1 MLVES
6 PLTDGFARTFGY
18 LRLSL
23 TEKCNFSCSYCLP
36 DGSECYSMEGD
47 LSLIEI
53 RRLVTAFALLGTQK
67 IRLTGGEPSLR
78 RDLCEIIQACKNIP
92 GINSVALTTN
102 GFRLEK
108 DVVNWRAAGLDSLNV
123 SIDSLRPEMFQLI
136 TGSGKLRSILTG
148 LDHAQALGFNQLKIN
163 TVLLREQN
171 ASELDDFLAFIKTRK
186 IALRF
191 IELMRTGD
199 NEDFF
204 ARQHLSGENIQ
215 QRLLSDGWTQK
226 IRSATAG
233 PAKEFIHPNYMGAIG
248 LIMPYSKNFC
258 ADCNRLRVS
267 SKAELYLCLFAE
279 QHQSLRHL
287 LQSDDPEPVIN
298 FLRAALLHK
307 TAGHELYQQNT
318 GSTRH
323 LAMIGG

>member
-1 MLVES
+1 MLVEN
-6 PLTDGFARTFGY
+6 PLTDTFAREFTY

-36 DGSECYSMEGD
+36 DGSECHSMNDD
-47 LSLIEI
+47 LTLIEI

-78 RDLCEIIQACKNIP
+78 RDLCEIIKTCKGVT

-108 DVVNWRAAGLDSLNV
+108 DVATWRTAGLDSLNV

-136 TGSGKLRSILTG
+136 TGSGKLRSILAG
-148 LDHAQALGFNQLKIN
+148 LDQAQELGFNQLKIN

-171 ASELDDFLAFIKTRK
+171 ARELDDFLAFIKIRK
-186 IALRF
+186 ITLRF

-199 NEDFF
+199 NADFF
-204 ARQHLSGENIQ
+204 SRQHLSGASIE
-215 QRLLSDGWTQK
+215 QRLLSEGWAQK
-226 IRSATAG
+226 IRSINAG
-233 PAKEFIHPNYMGAIG
+233 PAKEFIHPDYIGSIG

-258 ADCNRLRVS
+258 SDCNRLRVS

-287 LQSDDPEPVIN
+287 LQCDDPEPVIR

-307 TAGHELYQQNT
+307 TAGHELAQLHI

>member
-1 MLVES
+1 MLAEH
-6 PLTDGFARTFGY
+6 PLTDRFARAFTY

-36 DGSECYSMEGD
+36 NGSECHSMSED
-47 LSLIEI
+47 LTLAEI
-53 RRLVTAFALLGTQK
+53 RRLVTAFALLGTRK

-78 RDLCEIIQACKNIP
+78 RDLCDIIRCCKDIP
-92 GINSVALTTN
+92 GIESVALTTN

-108 DVVNWRAAGLDSLNV
+108 DASDWRTAGLDALNV

-136 TGSGKLRSILTG
+136 TGSGKLQSILTG
-148 LDHAQALGFNQLKIN
+148 VEQAQGLGFKQLKIN
-163 TVLLREQN
+163 TVLLREHN
-171 ASELDDFLAFIKTRK
+171 ASELQDFLDFVKNHRLT
-186 IALRF
+186 LRF

-199 NEDFF
+199 NATFF
-204 ARQHLSGENIQ
+204 GRQHLSGESIQ
-215 QRLLSDGWTQK
+215 SYLISNGWTQK
-226 IRSATAG
+226 IAAANSG
-233 PAKEFIHPNYMGAIG
+233 PAKEFIHPEYAGSIG

-279 QHQSLRHL
+279 THQSLRHL
-287 LQSDDPEPVIN
+287 LQSDDPQPVMQ
-298 FLRAALLHK
+298 FLREALKHK
-307 TAGHELYQQNT
+307 TAGHDLYQQHT